1 MEEGGGPLLLRHV
14 DTYNLKNLYQISTFF
29 NFHSLSY
36 ISRPYFSIEP
46 LHKIFGGKFELFK
59 NKKKEKGKRHFTN
72 SKEDGCRTR
81 SKPFLLSRVP
91 PMATTVVCGGEEEDG
106 GEQRKFLPGYHSN
119 ASLVVNPK
127 GGSVRGIGKRR
138 ACK

>member
-1 MEEGGGPLLLRHV
+1 MEP
-14 DTYNLKNLYQISTFF
+14 DK
-29 NFHSLSY
+29 
-36 ISRPYFSIEP
+36 
-46 LHKIFGGKFELFK
+46 
-59 NKKKEKGKRHFTN
+59 
-72 SKEDGCRTR
+72 
-81 SKPFLLSRVP
+81 KPFLVSRVP
-91 PMATTVVCGGEEEDG
+91 PMAAMWWRFGGEEDG